1 MGKTSSPSYSNGY
14 VNVNGSNVAS
24 NYRSGNNIY
33 SSYNMSDAE
42 KQIYDYAQNSFLSN
56 LPNVNV
62 FSEDTINQLQNQL
75 GAYTNQGLK
84 LINNTYTPMLN
95 NMKTDIA
102 SRFGNFDNSVFMD
115 NLNKIESNRSD
126 SMSAFA
132 QDIMAKQNEL
142 YNDELSRRYDYMNF
156 LLGTQNN
163 IDSNILNY
171 LGLASQNSNMGNT
184 YNTTSSK
191 YNSGGFSSNNLF
203 SNLSQSL
210 LSNGNASSLMNILS
224 LL

>member
-14 VNVNGSNVAS
+14 VSVNGNNVAS
-24 NYRSGNNIY
+24 NYRSGNNVY

-42 KQIYDYAQNSFLSN
+42 KQIYNYAQNSFLSN
-56 LPNVNV
+56 LPNINV

-95 NMKTDIA
+95 SVKTDIA

-115 NLNKIESNRSD
+115 NLNKIESNRAD

-132 QDIMAKQNEL
+132 QDIMAKQDEL
-142 YNDELSRRYDYMNF
+142 YNNELSNRYDYLNF
-156 LLGTQNN
+156 LMGTQNN

-171 LGLASQNSNMGNT
+171 LGLASQNSSTGNS
-184 YNTTSSK
+184 YNTGTTTNSS
-191 YNSGGFSSNNLF
+191 SGNF
-203 SNLSQSL
+203 SNLTNSL
-210 LSNGNASSLMNILS
+210 LSNSNASSLIKLLS